1 MKLIQCEIKSPV
13 YLRGAHRGHSWWRPW
28 RLFPSALA
36 ALQANLCMSAW
47 ENMPFQRN
55 AAQHCCTPC
64 IHQAFRLLNI
74 TASDISIQIQFFLG
88 LDDPK
93 PSEIREIRHKGQVQP
108 PTASHRL
115 FSPLFDSRIQ
125 SDRLEIPAQLNPD
138 KVEAPCL
145 SVAYRLVHPLLPIS
159 NNMCMR
165 QAAVSLALAPRL
177 SS

>member
-13 YLRGAHRGHSWWRPW
+13 YLRGAHRGRSWWQPW
-28 RLFPSALA
+28 RLFSSALA

-55 AAQHCCTPC
+55 AAQHCCTHC
-64 IHQAFRLLNI
+64 FHQAFRLLNI
-74 TASDISIQIQFFLG
+74 TASDISIQIPFFG

-115 FSPLFDSRIQ
+115 FSPLFDIE
-125 SDRLEIPAQLNPD
+125 SDCLEIPAQLNPD
-138 KVEAPCL
+138 KVEALCL
-145 SVAYRLVHPLLPIS
+145 SVAYQLVLPLLPIS
-159 NNMCMR
+159 NNTCMR
-165 QAAVSLALAPRL
+165 QAAVSLALVPRL